1 MRDLGTLGGFASA
14 AVDINE
20 AGQVVG
26 ESITASAEGGSH
38 AFIAG
43 PDGVGMR
50 DLGTL
55 GGDDYSDAKGIND
68 IGQVVGESY
77 TLEGY
82 AVRSPMLLSPAR
94 WAGHDRSQYAC
105 RSAGW
110 SCSNWSSGYQNA
122 GHVIAIS
129 VPIAVIPEPE
139 SYAMF
144 LAGLGLIGFMARR
157 ERLLACCRAPRFQAR
172 QSFGAFPEHRS
183 CGNAAET
190 QALLF
195 AWRDCVRK
203 PRGGGGELPLFR
215 RPKKEADA
223 TSQTHEGVHRLIDS
237 STWVRLFS

>member
-55 GGDDYSDAKGIND
+55 GGDDYSDAEGIND

-77 TLEGY
+77 THGG
-82 AVRSPMLLSPAR
+82 VRRGEPHAFITGADGVGMTDLNTLVDLPDGVVLTGAM
-94 WAGHDRSQYAC
+94 DI
-105 RSAGW
+105 
-110 SCSNWSSGYQNA
+110 NNA

-172 QSFGAFPEHRS
+172 QSFGAFPNIVAAETV
-183 CGNAAET
+183 AAET
-190 QALLF
+190 QAQGIGVAGLTEESGG
-195 AWRDCVRK
+195 WRR
-203 PRGGGGELPLFR
+203 
-215 RPKKEADA
+215 
-223 TSQTHEGVHRLIDS
+223 
-237 STWVRLFS
+237 